1 MKETRVYVVDVDTLE
16 NTDSFI
22 TKEMFMEIAENT
34 GRVYTLEG
42 FQSAFNCEEVN
53 THTDIIKIIEVEV

>member
-1 MKETRVYVVDVDTLE
+1 MKEFRVYVVDLDMLE
-16 NTDSFI
+16 NSDDFV

-42 FQSAFNCEEVN
+42 FQSAFNYEEVN

>member
-1 MKETRVYVVDVDTLE
+1 MKEFRVYVVDLDMLTNSDDFL
-16 NTDSFI
+16 
-22 TKEMFMEIAENT
+22 TKEMFMEIAEST

>member
-1 MKETRVYVVDVDTLE
+1 MKETRVCVVDVDTLE
-16 NTDSFI
+16 NADNFI

-34 GRVYTLEG
+34 GRVYTLEA

>member
-1 MKETRVYVVDVDTLE
+1 MKETRVYVVDLDMLGNSDDFV
-16 NTDSFI
+16 
-22 TKEMFMEIAENT
+22 TKEKFMEIAENT